1 VILAQD
7 PPTPGQRVLVQGPRS
22 GWAAQLPQDDSQ
34 GVGRSEG
41 APSLGPVLRE
51 RALVQP
57 TGQVVGVAG
66 EATADQVPDRIA
78 GEVAE
83 RRGAGVG
90 VKGEQVG

>member
-7 PPTPGQRVLVQGPRS
+7 PAAGQRVLVQRPRF
-22 GWAAQLPQDDSQ
+22 GWAAQLPQDDGQ